1 MIWSLAA
8 QVARLLPGEPAHR
21 LAVRSLAMG
30 IGPTYPA
37 GQGNPRLR
45 ANVAGINFPNPIGLA
60 AGFDKNA
67 EAINGSLKLGFG
79 FTEVGTITPK
89 GQPGNPKPRV
99 FRLPSDGA
107 VINRYGFNN
116 EGMEKAA
123 ARLAH
128 YRQGAKGDN
137 IGGVV
142 GVNIGANK
150 DSSDRIND
158 YFLTAERLAQ
168 YADYITVNVSSPNT
182 PGLRGLQEP
191 EFLKN
196 VLKAAKDGAK
206 SGLASGQT
214 PRPIF
219 LKIAPDLDHDGLIAA
234 IEVALDEAC
243 AGMIIANTT
252 ISRPDDLTHLHKNQ
266 AGGLSGQPL
275 LALSSQMLFAASQH
289 LSVIG
294 TPSALPIIAV
304 GGVNSAET
312 AYFKLLLGASLVQI
326 YSGLA
331 LKGPTLPRDVLDGL
345 EALFKRDGITEMAA
359 LKHASLTYDDA
370 YTQAFLS

>member
-8 QVARLLPGEPAHR
+8 QVARLLPGEAAHR

-30 IGPTYPA
+30 IGPTYPV
-37 GQGNPRLR
+37 GQVNQRLQT
-45 ANVAGINFPNPIGLA
+45 NVAGINFPNPIGLA

-67 EAINGSLKLGFG
+67 EAMTGSLKLGFG

-116 EGMEKAA
+116 QGMEKAA
-123 ARLAH
+123 ARLAQ
-128 YRQGAKGDN
+128 YRKAASNG
-137 IGGVV
+137 II

-150 DSSDRIND
+150 DSDDRIND
-158 YFLTAERLAQ
+158 YFLTAKRLAQ

-196 VLKAAKDGAK
+196 VLKAAKDGAT
-206 SGLASGQT
+206 SGVTSGQAS
-214 PRPIF
+214 RPIF

-234 IEVALDEAC
+234 IKVALDEGC

-252 ISRPDDLTHLHKNQ
+252 ISRPDGLTHLHKNQ

-275 LALSSQMLFAASQH
+275 LALSSEMLFAATQH
-289 LSVIG
+289 LTAMGASDD
-294 TPSALPIIAV
+294 LPIIAV
-304 GGVNSAET
+304 GGVDTANT

-331 LKGPTLPRDVLDGL
+331 LKGPTLPRNVLDGL
-345 EALFKRDGITEMAA
+345 ETLFKRDGVTDMAA
-359 LKHASLTYDDA
+359 LKQLSLTYDDA
-370 YTQAFLS
+370 YKQAFLI